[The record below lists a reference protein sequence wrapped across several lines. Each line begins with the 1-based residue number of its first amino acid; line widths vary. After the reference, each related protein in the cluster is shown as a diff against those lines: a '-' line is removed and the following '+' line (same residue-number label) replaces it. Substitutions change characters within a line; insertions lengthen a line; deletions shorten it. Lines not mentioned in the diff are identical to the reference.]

1 MGTHSSILAW
11 EITWTGEPSKLQ
23 SMGTQRV
30 RHAWACN
37 LFTINECILLTFQE
51 KNYILQ
57 KATDKIRTLIHVQL

>member
-37 LFTINECILLTFQE
+37 LFTINEGILLTFQ
-51 KNYILQ
+51 KKKLYTS
-57 KATDKIRTLIHVQL
+57 KSY